1 MRTLLT
7 PTVESE
13 LELEFG
19 QTDARLIVVQYFIV
33 FSSLYVYVCVR
44 CCFVGASTFP
54 DFIIA
59 IHCSCLL
66 NPKWMHSSGAAVAP
80 FQESG

>member
-33 FSSLYVYVCVR
+33 FSSLYVCVCVFAVVLLVLLR
-44 CCFVGASTFP
+44 FP
-54 DFIIA
+54 TLSLQFI
-59 IHCSCLL
+59 
-66 NPKWMHSSGAAVAP
+66 AVVC
-80 FQESG
+80 